1 MVLDIILTI
10 LLFIFII
17 QHDCFPFNPYIMKF
31 IQLTFLKNLVVIY
44 LIQFIF
50 FVILNQLLI
59 ILLIHILHINLVN
72 SLK

>member
-1 MVLDIILTI
+1 MVLDIILTLLLFKFI
-10 LLFIFII
+10 VQYDLLLFII
-17 QHDCFPFNPYIMKF
+17 YIMKF

-50 FVILNQLLI
+50 FIKLNQVLI
-59 ILLIHILHINLVN
+59 ILLIHILRINLAN